1 MEAAN
6 LFISVNTMTRA
17 STTSESNKLPQRDL
31 FILAAAVLLIV
42 ASYLLAS
49 QLTYGIGFPLDDAW
63 IHQTYARNLA
73 HHAEWS
79 FRPGLLSAGST
90 APLWSALLALGFLL
104 RLSPYIW
111 TYLLGMVTL
120 FALAVLCEWAVRE
133 LVQSYRPRFPWVGIF
148 FAVEWHSAWAA
159 VSGMETLLH
168 GLILT
173 AVLVLLMTNSSRY
186 LTLGLL
192 TGLSVWVR
200 PDGLTLLG
208 PVLMTILF
216 SGEDV
221 RSRLVQLTRYLIGFG
236 ALFGFYLLFNL
247 AIGGAPMP
255 NTFYAKQA
263 EYISWQ
269 QSPFLTRFRDMF
281 LQLLVGPSLVLIP
294 GIIGWLVKSV
304 RQKMWGSLAALLWTA
319 GYLLL
324 YISRLPVYQHGRY
337 IMPAMPIFFLFGLL
351 AFAEFDAGKMFAR
364 YHWIGQVV
372 WRGSIVMLTIAFIF
386 LGAQSYANDVAV
398 IESEMVVTAKW
409 AATNLP
415 PEALIAA
422 HDIGALGYFDN
433 HELIDLAGLVS
444 PEVIPFIR
452 DEPRIAEYLDQQGA
466 GYLIAFPGFYPVLT
480 ENAEVV
486 FTSNSVITQK
496 IFEEENMAVYLWKVP

>member
-1 MEAAN
+1 MA
-6 LFISVNTMTRA
+6 RA
-17 STTSESNKLPQRDL
+17 STDSTSNKLPLRD
-31 FILAAAVLLIV
+31 ILIIAAAVVVIALV
-42 ASYLLAS
+42 YLLAS
-49 QLTYGIGFPLDDAW
+49 QFTYGIGFPLDDSW

-73 HHAEWS
+73 QHAEWS
-79 FRPGLLSAGST
+79 FRPGIPSAGST

-120 FALAVLCEWAVRE
+120 FLLAVLCEWAVRE
-133 LVQSYRPRFPWVGIF
+133 LIQSYRPRFPWVGIF
-148 FAVEWHSAWAA
+148 FAIEWHFAWAA
-159 VSGMETLLH
+159 MSGMETLLH

-173 AVLVLLMTNSSRY
+173 TVLVLLMTNSPRY

-216 SGEDV
+216 TGEGV

-263 EYISWQ
+263 EYTLWQ
-269 QSPFLTRFRDMF
+269 QSPFLDRLGDLS
-281 LQLLVGPSLVLIP
+281 LQLLVGPSLALLP

-304 RQKMWGSLAALLWTA
+304 RQKMWGSLASLIWAA

-364 YHWIGQVV
+364 YHWVGQVA
-372 WRGSIVMLTIAFIF
+372 WRGSIVMLAVAFVF

-398 IESEMVVTAKW
+398 IESEMVATAKW
-409 AATNLP
+409 TAANLP

-452 DEPRIAEYLDQQGA
+452 DEPRIAEYLNRQGA

-480 ENAEVV
+480 ENAEIV
-486 FTSNSVITQK
+486 FSSNSAVTQK
-496 IFEEENMAVYLWKVP
+496 IFNEENMAVYLWKVP

>member
-1 MEAAN
+1 
-6 LFISVNTMTRA
+6 MTRA
-17 STTSESNKLPQRDL
+17 STASESNKLSPRDL
-31 FILAAAVLLIV
+31 FILAAAVLLIA
-42 ASYLLAS
+42 ASYLFAS
-49 QLTYGIGFPLDDAW
+49 QLTYGIGFPLDDSW

-73 HHAEWS
+73 QHAEWS
-79 FRPGLLSAGST
+79 FRAGIPSAGST

-111 TYLLGMVTL
+111 TYFLGMVAL
-120 FALAVLCEWAVRE
+120 FALAVVSEWAVRE
-133 LVQSYRPRFPWVGIF
+133 LVHSYRPRFPWVGIF
-148 FAVEWHSAWAA
+148 FAVEWHFVWAA
-159 VSGMETLLH
+159 MSGMETLLH

-173 AVLVLLMTNSSRY
+173 AVLVLLMTNSPRY

-208 PVLMTILF
+208 PALMVVLLT
-216 SGEDV
+216 GENI
-221 RSRLVQLTRYLIGFG
+221 RSKLTQLTRYLIGFSS
-236 ALFGFYLLFNL
+236 LFVFYLLFNL

-263 EYISWQ
+263 EYASWQ
-269 QSPFLTRFRDMF
+269 ALPILDRFGQMS

-304 RQKMWGSLAALLWTA
+304 RKKMWGSLAALIWTA
-319 GYLLL
+319 GYLVL

-372 WRGSIVMLTIAFIF
+372 WRGSIVMLAVAFVF
-386 LGAQSYANDVAV
+386 LGAQSYANDVAL

-415 PEALIAA
+415 SDALIAA

-433 HELIDLAGLVS
+433 HKLIDLAGLVS

-452 DEPRIAEYLDQQGA
+452 DEPRLAEHLDQQGA
-466 GYLIAFPGFYPVLT
+466 DYLIAFPGFYPLLT
-480 ENAEVV
+480 KNTEVV
-486 FTSNSVITQK
+486 FTSNSNITK
-496 IFEEENMAVYLWKVP
+496 EVFKEENMSIHLWKAP